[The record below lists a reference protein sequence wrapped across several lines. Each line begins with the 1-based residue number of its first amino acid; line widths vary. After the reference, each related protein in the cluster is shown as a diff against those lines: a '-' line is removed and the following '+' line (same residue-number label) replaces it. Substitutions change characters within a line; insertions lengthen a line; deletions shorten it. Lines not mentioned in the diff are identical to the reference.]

1 VNSPSKEAIY
11 KEWFVVNT
19 KPRQEQVAL
28 ENLQRQGYCAYLPRI
43 SIQKRRR
50 DQWHNVSEPLFPGY
64 VFVQLALGQDNIA
77 PIRSTLGARGLVRFG
92 VHTPPLDNSLIDW
105 FKQQEQLQFEQPKT
119 AGDLFKPGASV
130 TILNGPFAGLQAVYE
145 MPKSAD
151 RALLLI
157 SILGRETRL
166 QCHLHDIAPA

>member
-1 VNSPSKEAIY
+1 MSSQ
-11 KEWFVVNT
+11 WFVVST

-28 ENLQRQGYCAYLPRI
+28 DNLQRQGFHAYLPRI
-43 SIQKRRR
+43 AMQKRRR
-50 DQWHNVSEPLFPGY
+50 DQWHSVSEPLFPGY
-64 VFVQLALGQDNIA
+64 VFVQLTLGQDNTA

-92 VHTPPLDNSLIDW
+92 THTPSLDNSLIDW
-105 FKQQEQLQFEQPKT
+105 FKQQEQQQFEQPKT
-119 AGDLFKPGASV
+119 ASDLFKPGAPV

-166 QCHLHDIAPA
+166 QCRLHDIVPA